1 MKDNKQSSR
10 FFDIKPRS
18 FVKFSTNVIDRIFS
32 EFSFR
37 TLNKKSST
45 NLIYKNIINTA
56 FGASIIQSIMVDEKK
71 VKYCINADFI
81 DLLPKI
87 ENLCT
92 NHSRKN
98 IDSVNGKA
106 QIACEDEDQEE

>member
-1 MKDNKQSSR
+1 
-10 FFDIKPRS
+10 
-18 FVKFSTNVIDRIFS
+18 
-32 EFSFR
+32 
-37 TLNKKSST
+37 
-45 NLIYKNIINTA
+45 
-56 FGASIIQSIMVDEKK
+56 MVDEKK

>member
-18 FVKFSTNVIDRIFS
+18 FVKLSPSVIDRIFS

-45 NLIYKNIINTA
+45 NLIYKNIVNTA
-56 FGASIIQSIMVDEKK
+56 FGASIIQSVSTDAKNIKFCV
-71 VKYCINADFI
+71 NADLI

-98 IDSVNGKA
+98 VDSVNGKA
-106 QIACEDEDQEE
+106 QIACEEEDQEE